1 MTNIRHN
8 YKLWTGLAVLAVS
21 AWIYYALNAETPR
34 LALFW
39 VFGLAFGF
47 VLQRSRFC
55 FVSAISNYFL
65 FRDRR
70 LLVGILTG
78 LFISTIGFAVIMH
91 NQVPHPSTG
100 IPATA
105 FVAPFGWH
113 LVVAG
118 LIFGLG
124 MMLAGGCVLGTLY
137 RIGEGA
143 VASLTA
149 LLGIITG
156 MGILQHNWPWWWN
169 NYISRL
175 PNVWLPAHI
184 GWIAA
189 VGLTLVSILL
199 LLRLVTFGAAI
210 RPVPQPGK
218 TIINK
223 PTGSRLKSLSSSVF
237 IQGWPL
243 AAGGIILG
251 LGNILLY
258 QTAQR
263 PWGITGEV
271 MRWTQNVLQAIRLP
285 APPIGNV
292 PGT

>member
-1 MTNIRHN
+1 MHKWGTH
-8 YKLWTGLAVLAVS
+8 YKLWIGFAALFGAICVFFS
-21 AWIYYALNAETPR
+21 LNARTPR

-47 VLQRSRFC
+47 VVQRSRFC
-55 FVSAISNYFL
+55 FVSAISNF
-65 FRDRR
+65 FIFKDRR

-78 LFISTIGFAVIMH
+78 LFIATIGFTVIMH
-91 NQVPHPSTG
+91 SQVSDPSTG

-105 FVAPFGWH
+105 YVAPFGWH
-113 LVVAG
+113 LVLAG

-124 MMLAGGCVLGTLY
+124 MMLAGGCILGTLY

-143 VASLTA
+143 LASLIA
-149 LLGIITG
+149 LLGIVIG

-169 NYISRL
+169 SYISRL
-175 PNVWLPAHI
+175 PNVWLPAHV

-199 LLRLVTFGAAI
+199 LLKLVTSGEAI
-210 RPVPQPGK
+210 RPVPQQEK
-218 TIINK
+218 MIINK
-223 PTGSRLKSLSSSVF
+223 SAGTRLKSLVRSIFV
-237 IQGWPL
+237 QGWPL
-243 AAGGIILG
+243 ATGGIVLG

-271 MRWTQNVLQAIRLP
+271 MRWSQNVMQTIHIP
-285 APPIGNV
+285 APPVGNV

>member
-1 MTNIRHN
+1 MTNGRHI
-8 YKLWTGLAVLAVS
+8 YKLWTGLAALAVS
-21 AWIYYALNAETPR
+21 AWIYYALNARTPR

-47 VLQRSRFC
+47 VVQRSRFC
-55 FVSAISNYFL
+55 FVSAISNF
-65 FRDRR
+65 FIFKDRR

-78 LFISTIGFAVIMH
+78 LFIATIGFTVIMH
-91 NQVPHPSTG
+91 SQVSDPSTG

-105 FVAPFGWH
+105 YVAPFGWH
-113 LVVAG
+113 LVLAG

-124 MMLAGGCVLGTLY
+124 MMLAGGCILGTLY

-143 VASLTA
+143 LASLIA
-149 LLGIITG
+149 LLGIVIG

-169 NYISRL
+169 SYISRL
-175 PNVWLPAHI
+175 PNVWLPAHV

-199 LLRLVTFGAAI
+199 LLKLVTSGEAI
-210 RPVPQPGK
+210 RPVPQQEK
-218 TIINK
+218 MIINK
-223 PTGSRLKSLSSSVF
+223 SAGTRVKSLVRSIFV
-237 IQGWPL
+237 QGWPL
-243 AAGGIILG
+243 ATGGIVLG

-271 MRWTQNVLQAIRLP
+271 MRWSQNVMQAIHIP
-285 APPIGNV
+285 APPVGNV

>member
-1 MTNIRHN
+1 MTNRRHI
-8 YKLWTGLAVLAVS
+8 YKLLTGLAALAIS
-21 AWIYYALNAETPR
+21 ACIYYALNSGTPR

-39 VFGLAFGF
+39 LFGLSFGF
-47 VLQRSRFC
+47 IVQRSRFC
-55 FVSAISNYFL
+55 FVSAISNFFL
-65 FRDRR
+65 FKDRR
-70 LLVGILTG
+70 LLAGILSG
-78 LFISTIGFAVIMH
+78 LFIATIGFAVIMRG
-91 NQVPHPSTG
+91 QVPDPSTG

-113 LVVAG
+113 LVLAG

-124 MMLAGGCVLGTLY
+124 MMLAGGCILGTLY

-143 VASLTA
+143 LASLAA
-149 LLGIITG
+149 LSGIIIG

-169 NYISRL
+169 RYISLL
-175 PNVWLPAHI
+175 PNIWLPAHV

-199 LLRLVTFGAAI
+199 LLKLVMS
-210 RPVPQPGK
+210 GK
-218 TIINK
+218 TTRPAPQQENTGINK
-223 PTGSRLKSLSSSVF
+223 SAGTRIKSLSRSIF

-243 AAGGIILG
+243 ATGGIVLG

-271 MRWTQNVLQAIRLP
+271 MRWTQNVMQTIHIP
-285 APPIGNV
+285 APPVGNI